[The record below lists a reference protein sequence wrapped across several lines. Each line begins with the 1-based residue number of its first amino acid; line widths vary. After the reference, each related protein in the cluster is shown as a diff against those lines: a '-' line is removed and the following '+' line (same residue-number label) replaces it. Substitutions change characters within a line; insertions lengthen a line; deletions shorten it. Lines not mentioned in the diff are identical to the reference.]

1 MKDKKALRLL
11 ATVIEQIAEAKNY
24 NTMEIS
30 LARLAE
36 KNNALAAYNRELLS
50 KLYRPSD
57 EERLHGHNTGTGA
70 EK

>member
-11 ATVIEQIAEAKNY
+11 ATLID
-24 NTMEIS
+24 S
-30 LARLAE
+30 LDDSRKLAILRRE
-36 KNNALAAYNRELLS
+36 HASVLVANASLRNRVYTASE
-50 KLYRPSD
+50 